1 MLVDVISGQYLIA
14 SAPLHHED
22 FPLILTIIKG
32 HEITIKFFVELLFIT
47 RATRM
52 ITSSSKVSLLY
63 VFFKVY
69 IINILDSR
77 S

>member
-1 MLVDVISGQYLIA
+1 MNIS
-14 SAPLHHED
+14 
-22 FPLILTIIKG
+22 PLILTIIKG

-63 VFFKVY
+63 VFFFKVY

>member
-1 MLVDVISGQYLIA
+1 MNIS
-14 SAPLHHED
+14 
-22 FPLILTIIKG
+22 PLILTIIKG

-63 VFFKVY
+63 GFFKY
-69 IINILDSR
+69 I
-77 S
+77 

>member
-1 MLVDVISGQYLIA
+1 MKIS
-14 SAPLHHED
+14 
-22 FPLILTIIKG
+22 PLILTIIKG